1 MNFEHTLQQWVLI
14 DNQIKTYID
23 KIKELR
29 EKKDILEKTA
39 IQIANNN
46 QLINSPIKLTNSNLK
61 IVNTKISSPLTF
73 KYLEKSLGEIIK
85 NSDQLERIIK
95 YIKNNRDIKI
105 IQEIKRLSNN

>member
-1 MNFEHTLQQWVLI
+1 MNFEHTLQQWVLL
-14 DNQIKTYID
+14 DNQIKSYSE

-29 EKKDILEKTA
+29 EKKDNIEKTA
-39 IQIANNN
+39 IQFANNN

-95 YIKNNRDIKI
+95 YIKNNRETKI

>member
-1 MNFEHTLQQWVLI
+1 MNFEHTLQQWVLL
-14 DNQIKTYID
+14 DNQIKTYND